1 MAADRGTSSDITDP
15 QVRLGRRRDGGGTQR
30 GHGGPDPAGS
40 RPVRHWLRPPSAAIL
55 LPTVLALAIRLFTL
69 TRPGFL
75 TGISEYDD
83 GVYLG
88 AAIRL
93 TQGVLPYRDF
103 AFVQPPG
110 ILLLMTPAAV
120 VAKVAGT
127 TAAMSFARLLTVFAS
142 TACVPLA
149 GHLVRHRGT
158 LVTAVTCGILAV
170 YPDDI
175 AAAHTLLL
183 EPWMNLLCLI
193 AASAA
198 FSNGMLAR
206 PARLAWAGAALGVA
220 GAVKFWA
227 VVPGAIL
234 LVLCLI
240 VSEQRTRRTRAYLAG
255 LVAGF
260 ALPAAPFVLAAP
272 VTFIHSTL
280 LYQASR
286 VGTFVP
292 VSLRLA
298 HVTGL
303 VDVLNGAGKL
313 SLHAGAHSLFARSV
327 LAGISSA
334 STGWLP
340 LAVTAVLVAAIAI
353 GYLRE
358 RRRLDH
364 LDWFSLATAVFAG
377 ALILSYSA
385 FFYHYPAFVAP
396 WLALAAGRAAGG
408 LAGSQPFQRTLVAVF
423 AVVIL
428 CVAALQ
434 LHEVAPL
441 TAPTSAAAG
450 RLIPSGA
457 CVVTDKT
464 ILTISADRFA
474 PLRADC
480 PDIIDSLATTLALS
494 HGVSVQGGAASSGH
508 VVAAWQSIL
517 SRAEYVWLSPE
528 NARRIPWTQELSSWF
543 RRNFRPAGPY
553 SPETGQLYVRTD

>member
-15 QVRLGRRRDGGGTQR
+15 QARLGRRPGEAGQV
-30 GHGGPDPAGS
+30 GS
-40 RPVRHWLRPPSAAIL
+40 RPVRYWLTPRSAAIL
-55 LPTVLALAIRLFTL
+55 LPTVLALGIRLFTL

-110 ILLLMTPAAV
+110 ILFVMTPAAV
-120 VAKVAGT
+120 VAKMAGT
-127 TAAMSFARLLTVFAS
+127 ATAMSFARLLTVLAS

-149 GHLVRHRGT
+149 GNLVRHRGT

-183 EPWMNLLCLI
+183 EPWMNLFCLI

-198 FSNGMLAR
+198 FSSGMLAR

-240 VSEQRTRRTRAYLAG
+240 AGEQRMRRTWACLAG
-255 LVAGF
+255 LLAGF
-260 ALPAAPFVLAAP
+260 VLPVAPFVLGAP
-272 VTFIHSTL
+272 LTFIRSTL
-280 LYQASR
+280 FYQASR
-286 VGTFVP
+286 VGTVVP

-303 VDVLNGAGKL
+303 VDVLNRAGKL
-313 SLHAGAHSLFARSV
+313 SLHSGAHSLFAGSV

-334 STGWLP
+334 SAGWLP
-340 LAVTAVLVAAIAI
+340 LAVTAALAAAIGA
-353 GYLRE
+353 GYLRQW
-358 RRRLDH
+358 RRLDH
-364 LDWFSLATAVFAG
+364 LDWFSLATAAFAA
-377 ALILSYSA
+377 ALILGYSA

-396 WLALAAGRAAGG
+396 WLALVAGRAAGG
-408 LAGSQPFQRTLVAVF
+408 LAGSPRFQRAIVAVF

-428 CVAALQ
+428 GVAALQ
-434 LHEVAPL
+434 LAEVAPL
-441 TAPTSAAAG
+441 RAPASAAAG
-450 RLIPSGA
+450 RLIPGGA

-464 ILTISADRFA
+464 ILTISANRFA

-480 PDIIDSLATTLALS
+480 PDVIDSLATTLVLS
-494 HGVSVQGGAASSGH
+494 HGVSVQGGAASSGP

-517 SRAEYVWLSPE
+517 GRADYVWLSPE
-528 NARRIPWTQELSSWF
+528 NARRIPWTHELSSWF
-543 RRNFRPAGPY
+543 RQNFRPAGPY
-553 SPETGQLYVRTD
+553 SPATGQLYVRVN

>member
-15 QVRLGRRRDGGGTQR
+15 QVRPGRRGDGAGTLHRRGGA
-30 GHGGPDPAGS
+30 GPAGF
-40 RPVRHWLRPPSAAIL
+40 RPVRYWLRPTSAAIL
-55 LPTVLALAIRLFTL
+55 LPTVLALGIRLFTL

-83 GVYLG
+83 GIYLG

-93 TQGVLPYRDF
+93 TQGALPYRDF

-110 ILLLMTPAAV
+110 ILLLMTPAAA

-127 TAAMSFARLLTVFAS
+127 ATAMSFARLLTVFAS

-149 GHLVRHRGT
+149 GNLVRHRGT

-170 YPDDI
+170 YPADI

-183 EPWMNLLCLI
+183 EPWMNLFCLI

-198 FSNGMLAR
+198 FSTGMLAR

-227 VVPGAIL
+227 VVPGAVL

-240 VSEQRTRRTRAYLAG
+240 VAEQRTRRTLACLAG
-255 LVAGF
+255 LVTGF
-260 ALPAAPFVLAAP
+260 VLLTAPFVLAAP
-272 VTFIHSTL
+272 VTFIRSTL

-286 VGTFVP
+286 VGTVIP
-292 VSLRLA
+292 ESMRLA

-303 VDVLNGAGKL
+303 VDVLNGAGRL
-313 SLHAGAHSLFARSV
+313 SLHAGPHTLFARSV

-334 STGWLP
+334 SAGWLP
-340 LAVTAVLVAAIAI
+340 LAVTAVLAAAVAL

-364 LDWFSLATAVFAG
+364 LDWFSLATAALAC
-377 ALILSYSA
+377 ALILGYSA

-396 WLALAAGRAAGG
+396 WLALVAGRAAGG
-408 LAGSQPFQRTLVAVF
+408 LAGSLRFRRTLAAVF
-423 AVVIL
+423 AVAIL
-428 CVAALQ
+428 GVAALQ
-434 LHEVAPL
+434 LHEVATL
-441 TAPTSAAAG
+441 SAPTSAAAG

-464 ILTISADRFA
+464 TLTVSANRLA

-480 PDIIDSLATTLALS
+480 PDIIDSLATTLVLS
-494 HGVSVQGGAASSGH
+494 HGVSVQGGAASSRH

-528 NARRIPWTQELSSWF
+528 NARRIPWTPELSGWF
-543 RRNFRPAGPY
+543 QQNFRPAGPY
-553 SPETGQLYVRTD
+553 GPATGQLYVRVG